1 MNKLTAMISGMIC
14 LMSCDSAVVFMG
26 FRHVVD
32 KSWSAADEY
41 TFFFDITDTSRSYNI
56 AALLRNTDL
65 YPADSITILYRMQHV
80 NNVFADTIAIC
91 LKDESGKWKGRG
103 ISLFQTETFVL
114 TNYFFADTGAYTV
127 SISQLT
133 SFGNLTGVDEVG
145 LRVRSF

>member
-1 MNKLTAMISGMIC
+1 
-14 LMSCDSAVVFMG
+14 MG

-32 KSWSAADEY
+32 KSWSATTEY
-41 TFFFDITDTSRSYNI
+41 SFTFDITDTSRSYNI
-56 AALLRNTDL
+56 AALLRTTDL

-114 TNYFFADTGAYTV
+114 TDYFFPDTGTYSV
-127 SISQLT
+127 GIRQLT
-133 SFGNLTGVDEVG
+133 QISELNGVDEVG
-145 LRVRSF
+145 LRVRNSF